1 MVLPAHG
8 CYSPDIPRYGNNGSN
23 NARRSKRSRDDAII
37 HNEPRKYGAVV
48 WIQFP
53 ERGKITWW
61 PAVEWNNRAGS
72 ARPILIYPPIYKSS
86 LPLIVDEEHARTAR
100 PFTGTEANIKDFT
113 NNAKGISKTLKLY
126 IKEAKKIVK
135 TERSISS
142 SSSLL
147 SLPSMLTSS
156 SSSSNNSHLLSTR
169 KLFTAG
175 GNVRSSSSSSSSL
188 SSKSITKSAS
198 QLAKQEK
205 DEAWIILWNKLKQS
219 GWMLLK
225 VPKNEIFQ
233 NYYMPPGVYRNDPKF
248 KNRRDY
254 FDSKVQVQRF
264 MNETTSHEKTSNYN
278 RSKKRFKK
286 NYDSKSSSS
295 SSSSL
300 TDDKNKEKEKL
311 KNMLTRMNKIDNM
324 AKQRGVQGTP
334 DGLEQTMRDVFKT
347 LYNVTLP

>member
-1 MVLPAHG
+1 
-8 CYSPDIPRYGNNGSN
+8 PRYGNNQAN

-126 IKEAKKIVK
+126 IKEAKRIVK

-156 SSSSNNSHLLSTR
+156 SSASNNSHLLSTR
-169 KLFTAG
+169 KLL
-175 GNVRSSSSSSSSL
+175 SL
-188 SSKSITKSAS
+188 NSITKP
-198 QLAKQEK
+198 AKQSAKQKK
-205 DEAWIILWNKLKQS
+205 DEAWNILWHKLEMD
-219 GWMLLK
+219 GWTIEELARDRGPI
-225 VPKNEIFQ
+225 VDRFYI
-233 NYYMPPGVYRNDPKF
+233 PPGVSRTNPTY
-248 KNRRDY
+248 KNRIDY
-254 FDSKVQVQRF
+254 FDSKLQVKRF
-264 MNETTSHEKTSNYN
+264 CERCESTPHEKTINSKVVTSNYN
-278 RSKKRFKK
+278 RPK
-286 NYDSKSSSS
+286 
-295 SSSSL
+295 
-300 TDDKNKEKEKL
+300 
-311 KNMLTRMNKIDNM
+311 
-324 AKQRGVQGTP
+324 
-334 DGLEQTMRDVFKT
+334 
-347 LYNVTLP
+347 